1 MIKWLVPIGAI
12 TIDII
17 LLFYNYKKLKKSRFS
32 GDHFLEVLLFPDEK
46 LYCNA
51 HHFLSTSCRLARRC
65 KYDHNVNSM
74 VKLLHF
80 LLAANKSVDVC
91 VFNITCFDLAD
102 MLIDLRSRKIKVR
115 VVTDAAELTGTQVPK
130 LLNNGVPVRM
140 W

>member
-1 MIKWLVPIGAI
+1 MKLIQNSEIRVFESGIPQKSFTVNIMSWIHSLGPIGAI
-12 TIDII
+12 IIDII

-32 GDHFLEVLLFPDEK
+32 GHHFLEVLLFPDEK

-51 HHFLSTSCRLARRC
+51 YHFLSTGCRLAKRC

-91 VFNITCFDLAD
+91 VFNITCF
-102 MLIDLRSRKIKVR
+102 
-115 VVTDAAELTGTQVPK
+115 ELGVC
-130 LLNNGVPVRM
+130 LLPST
-140 W
+140 